1 MGRPREFDVDKALD
15 RAMGVFWAKGYEG
28 SSLQDLLRAM
38 KIARGSL
45 YKAFK
50 DKHSIY
56 LAALDRYDHTII
68 QRAVDTLCNR
78 EGGDGIA
85 RIRAL
90 FEGARDAARLN
101 DRRGCFMCNAAV
113 DQAPA
118 NSKIQ
123 TKVMAMM
130 QRLEQAFTKALKE
143 SKQTAGWPAKRRTET
158 ARALLNNYM
167 GLLVLTKSGYSEA
180 ELADTIAACL
190 RNSGLRP

>member
-1 MGRPREFDVDKALD
+1 MKAL
-15 RAMGVFWAKGYEG
+15 
-28 SSLQDLLRAM
+28 LQDLLRAM
-38 KIARGSL
+38 KIARGTD
-45 YKAFK
+45 KAFK

-85 RIRAL
+85 HIRAV
-90 FEGARDAARLN
+90 FEGARFAPGSTIARMLHVQCGG
-101 DRRGCFMCNAAV
+101 RSGAG
-113 DQAPA
+113 QLQ
-118 NSKIQ
+118 IQ

-158 ARALLNNYM
+158 ARALLRNNM

>member
-1 MGRPREFDVDKALD
+1 
-15 RAMGVFWAKGYEG
+15 
-28 SSLQDLLRAM
+28 M

-56 LAALDRYDHTII
+56 LAALDRYDDTII
-68 QRAVDTLCNR
+68 QRAVDTLAIR
-78 EGGDGIA
+78 EGRDGIA

-123 TKVMAMM
+123 A
-130 QRLEQAFTKALKE
+130 E
-143 SKQTAGWPAKRRTET
+143 SDGHDAH
-158 ARALLNNYM
+158 
-167 GLLVLTKSGYSEA
+167 V
-180 ELADTIAACL
+180 
-190 RNSGLRP
+190 